1 MVVERTEEQI
11 VLRIAGKN
19 RTIDRREEQPIQLAM
34 KLADTWFDEDA
45 ASTKVFRGAMMAVT
59 PEFDSEDARALWREA
74 EASGEINLG
83 DLEQVLDDQYE

>member
-1 MVVERTEEQI
+1 
-11 VLRIAGKN
+11 
-19 RTIDRREEQPIQLAM
+19 
-34 KLADTWFDEDA
+34 
-45 ASTKVFRGAMMAVT
+45 MMAVT